1 MFLSVALPI
10 SSAAGTLRRSSFI
23 RTMSADS
30 MAMSVPEPTAIP
42 TSAWVSAGASLI
54 PSPVIATRLWA
65 TCRSLTI
72 SSLSPGFVS
81 AWTSSMPSSEAM
93 CSAVSL
99 LSPVTIITLRPSLC
113 IDSMAEGLSSRT
125 GSEIATVVA

>member
-23 RTMSADS
+23 ITMSADS
-30 MAMSVPEPTAIP
+30 MAMSVPDPTAIP

-54 PSPVIATRLWA
+54 PSPVIATRACDTW
-65 TCRSLTI
+65 RFLTI
-72 SSLSPGFVS
+72 SSLSPGLVS
-81 AWTSSMPSSEAM
+81 AWTSSMPSSDAM

-99 LSPVTIITLRPSLC
+99 LSPVTIMTLRPSSC
-113 IDSMAEGLSSRT
+113 IDLMADGLSSRI
-125 GSEIATVVA
+125 GSDMAMVVA